1 MVPNVSLSVGS
12 GGAEPSDAPLGL
24 VKGGELLE
32 VGVADLLADELGH
45 AVAFFHLEWGVSVV
59 EHDDA

>member
-45 AVAFFHLEWGVSVV
+45 AVAFFHLE
-59 EHDDA
+59 